1 MKKPA
6 DAIQAVTCL
15 ALHAN

>member
-6 DAIQAVTCL
+6 DAIQTVTCI